1 MKDYL
6 SLREAAQKWGVSER
20 RINQYCTEGR
30 IAGAQRIGK
39 AWAIP
44 SNAQKPGDPRRMR
57 QQGKIPPLQTS
68 AGGRLNHAN
77 LMPLM
82 NTAFV
87 PGNCQAAAL
96 AMTPGPRRDIAL
108 AEYHYFS
115 GQPEAAAKE
124 AEVYLTSPDIG
135 AKLSACLIYA
145 YANLSLG
152 RIPRARFALDE
163 LNAAFASAGKES
175 PEFRAAAAFVASAG
189 AVLLHLPMPDKLPE
203 IESFLPLLPP
213 GLRAFALYVQAH
225 YLYLKKEYSKSAG
238 TVEAT
243 LAMGASAYPI
253 PAIYLHLVAVMDYMS
268 LKQSEQAQGHLLT
281 AWEMARPDDLIEGF
295 GEHHGLLGAML
306 EAVIKPQWPEDFK
319 RIIDITYRF
328 SSGWRRVHNPITGHD
343 VADDLTTTEFAIAML
358 AARNWTTQ
366 EIAEHLNISV
376 NTVKSHISEAM
387 RKLNVRNRKSL
398 KQYMLE

>member
-57 QQGKIPPLQTS
+57 QQGKIPPLQTP

-145 YANLSLG
+145 YSNLSLG

-163 LNAAFASAGKES
+163 LNAALASAGKES